1 MGRQSHPPV
10 ALHKLLRVIR
20 CLHPWAR
27 EAGDMGLTRH
37 SSPPGVKEAYIL
49 DKIGFPTEATSDI
62 QTRTIASPIETDGIF
77 LLSHTRYTT
86 LRADDGL
93 DEISTYPTAVF
104 VLKGAIKLHNAGSC
118 KIISEGDFIYVPE
131 GRIWG
136 YSADEPGTE
145 FLVFSTSLEDG
156 DSTLSVKETTIQTED
171 RLTAGT
177 VLPQLVEQNVG
188 LCSVFGGFLTRPLLR
203 QSNGLYQMSVSIME
217 STTRYPERPFVDRW
231 IFFTNVYHCFYVLE
245 GQFKFKIKGDS
256 EWTYTD
262 AGDSFFV
269 PSRTFFIGDVASEIA
284 RLILFA
290 NGGGVDEMVV
300 KGGYSHEG
308 PLPETIGKWDGW
320 DEARV
325 KSACA
330 QLGAQIE

>member
-10 ALHKLLRVIR
+10 ALLKLLRGF
-20 CLHPWAR
+20 CFSYSR
-27 EAGDMGLTRH
+27 EAGDMGLTRRI
-37 SSPPGVKEAYIL
+37 SPPGVKEAYIL
-49 DKIGFPTEATSDI
+49 TSIGFLTEATPGT
-62 QTRTIASPIETDGIF
+62 QTRVIASPNETGGTFD
-77 LLSHTRYTT
+77 LSHTRYTT
-86 LRADDGL
+86 RTADDSL
-93 DEISTYPTAVF
+93 LEIGTYPTAVF
-104 VLKGAIKLHNAGSC
+104 AVKGAIKLHNEGGC
-118 KIISEGDFIYVPE
+118 KIISEGGFIFVPA
-131 GRIWG
+131 GRVYN
-136 YSADEPGTE
+136 YSTDEPGTE
-145 FLVFSTSLEDG
+145 LLVFSTCLKDG
-156 DSTLSVKETTIQTED
+156 DSIPSRKYVPIPVGDTPATDAGETYLIKQE
-171 RLTAGT
+171 
-177 VLPQLVEQNVG
+177 VG

-203 QSNGLYQMSVSIME
+203 LSNGLDQISVSIME
-217 STTRYPERPFVDRW
+217 STTRYSERPFVDRW
-231 IFFTNVYHCFYVLE
+231 VFFTNVYHCFYILE
-245 GQFKFKIKGDS
+245 GRFKFKIKGDS

-269 PSRTFFIGDVASEIA
+269 PSRTFFIGDVASETA

-300 KGGYSHEG
+300 KAGYSHQG